1 MAFGTIVIQTEDGSS
16 DYFELTK
23 PTTTVGRQPTNDI
36 VLSTTSVSRYHA
48 RFDVAEGR
56 VFVVD
61 LESVHGTFVND
72 VQIAPETPV
81 PLNDGDAVTMGEVRL
96 TFYSPE
102 ARSYVSLMPGTGLIS
117 RPDVPFR
124 LILDEP
130 QQSVAPGARLQLI
143 LIIENALPQDALFRV
158 STGGLNPEW
167 VSINHRETLV
177 MAGQM
182 NEVVITVR
190 PPRVPSTRPGRY
202 ALTVRVDLADNPRQ
216 ALEAVREIDVVG
228 YSGLGAAVLETSRP
242 GVYEIVLQNH
252 GNLPADLSFEGYDQ
266 DNLLSYGFNP
276 RRITLPPGAESQTML
291 TVRPRGGRPLG
302 QARRVRFAAVV
313 TSRDAA
319 GFRAPL
325 PAIYTIKPS
334 WPTLIAG
341 LGIPVILLGVA
352 LVAAV
357 MLAAVVYFV
366 DPFNLFP
373 AAQPTEAADQGF
385 GAGAP
390 GIDQALAPT
399 QATPLATPQGPSPQ
413 IIAFSADPLEVI
425 FASEGQITFSW
436 QAREHTSIRL
446 YNWEDIGLLDP
457 DSISINQLVL
467 GTAELPLGDLAFRL
481 LVWNDYGQDEQTLRV
496 TVRPTTCVLLTG
508 AVIRTRPA
516 DDAGAVSMAR
526 TGPVIL
532 AGREAGDQP
541 RWAYLVEP
549 PTAPLPLSIKELEAV
564 GWVLADQLACDVP
577 VDLSS
582 YAVREP

>member
-16 DYFELTK
+16 KYFELTK
-23 PTTTVGRQPTNDI
+23 PATTVGRQPTNDI

-72 VQIAPETPV
+72 VQIAPETPM

-158 STGGLNPEW
+158 STGGLDPDW
-167 VSINHRETLV
+167 VSVNRREAQVL
-177 MAGQM
+177 AGQM

-190 PPRVPSTRPGRY
+190 PPRMASTNPGRY
-202 ALTVRVDLADNPRQ
+202 ALTVRVELADNPRQ

-228 YSGLGAAVLETSRP
+228 YSGLGAALLGTGRE

-252 GNLPADLSFEGYDQ
+252 GNLPADLSFSGYDREG
-266 DNLLSYGFNP
+266 LLSYSFNP
-276 RRITLPPGAESQTML
+276 RRVTLKPGTEGQAML
-291 TVRPRGGRPLG
+291 TVRLRRGRSLS
-302 QARRVRFAAVV
+302 QARRVRFAAVI

-319 GFRAPL
+319 GFHAPL
-325 PAIYTIKPS
+325 PSVYTIEPS

-357 MLAAVVYFV
+357 VLAAVIYFV

-399 QATPLATPQGPSPQ
+399 LATPLTTPQGPLPQ
-413 IIAFSADPLEVI
+413 IAAFTADPAEVI
-425 FASEGQITFSW
+425 FATEGQLTFSW
-436 QAREHTSIRL
+436 QAQNHTNIRL
-446 YNWEDIGLLDP
+446 YNWEDTGLLDP
-457 DSISINQLVL
+457 DNISTNQLVL
-467 GTAELPLGDLAFRL
+467 KTADLPLGDLAFRL
-481 LVWNDYGQDEQTLRV
+481 LVWNEYGQEEQTLRV
-496 TVRPTTCVLLTG
+496 SVRPTTCVLLAG

-516 DDAGAVSMAR
+516 DDASAVSMAR

-532 AGREAGDQP
+532 AGREEGDQP
-541 RWAYLVEP
+541 VWAYVTAQPSAP
-549 PTAPLPLSIKELEAV
+549 PPLTIKDLEEV
-564 GWVLADQLACDVP
+564 GWVRADQLACDVP
-577 VDLSS
+577 VDLAS